1 MATLKCRFTLSEDV
15 VGADAKQTAV
25 ALNAAPAMPS
35 KGGVRRRDLSI
46 AASALACGWS
56 TAAFSFVPPSA
67 GIVLTVSGRVRI
79 GNAGVGSGGPEGQKE
94 AHFDLPMLEAL
105 RQHSF
110 ITSTPWYPNP
120 RRFTGPLLRDV
131 LAAVGAQGESLRL
144 MALNDYRIDMPV
156 RDTQRYDVIIAHKL
170 DDKPMAVRD
179 KGPLF
184 VIYPFDAHAELRNPV
199 YFGRSAWQL
208 RRIEVL

>member
-1 MATLKCRFTLSEDV
+1 M
-15 VGADAKQTAV
+15 GADAKQIAV
-25 ALNAAPAMPS
+25 ALKGSPAMPS
-35 KGGVRRRDLSI
+35 QGEGIRRRHLFI
-46 AASALACGWS
+46 AGSAIACGCNG
-56 TAAFSFVPPSA
+56 AAFALGPPPA
-67 GIVLTVSGRVRI
+67 AVILTVSGRVRI
-79 GNAGVGSGGPEGQKE
+79 GNAGVGSGGPEGQTQ

-110 ITSTPWYPNP
+110 VTSTPWYPST

-131 LAAVGAQGESLRL
+131 LAAVGAQGDNLRL

-156 RDTQRYDVIIAHKL
+156 SDAQRFDVVVAHRL
-170 DDKPMAVRD
+170 DSKPMAVRD

-184 VIYPFDAHAELRNPV
+184 VVYPFDAHAELRSPV

>member
-1 MATLKCRFTLSEDV
+1 MCAE
-15 VGADAKQTAV
+15 AKQTAV
-25 ALNAAPAMPS
+25 SADVATSVLTKDA
-35 KGGVRRRDLSI
+35 GLRRRDLLV
-46 AASALACGWS
+46 AAGVMGCGWNGAAFALA
-56 TAAFSFVPPSA
+56 PPSA
-67 GIVLTVSGRVRI
+67 AIVLTVSGRVRI
-79 GNAGVGSGGPEGQKE
+79 GNAGVGSGAPAGPTQ

-105 RQHSF
+105 HQHSF
-110 ITSTPWYPNP
+110 TTTTPWYPSA

-144 MALNDYRIDMPV
+144 MALNDYRIDVPV
-156 RDTQRYDVIIAHKL
+156 RDTQRFDVIVAHKL
-170 DDKPMAVRD
+170 DGKPMAVRD

-184 VIYPFDAHAELRNPV
+184 VIYPFDAHAELRSPV